1 MESVIRLDNNKKQ
14 NKQKTKNKYN
24 LKDCIE
30 KFFRSSYKNIIY
42 DKMLLFDAAL
52 SAQKSAL
59 RVGFTKQS
67 IK

>member
-1 MESVIRLDNNKKQ
+1 MESIIRLDNNKKQ

-52 SAQKSAL
+52 LAQKSATGAGSAE
-59 RVGFTKQS
+59 RS